1 MAEQPPPPA
10 AAPAPAA
17 APRPANPRQAGL
29 NIPALNIAANQ
40 LAFGRLDSDYTVVE
54 LTAQIENQDDMATA
68 TFNAIQSVLSIDM
81 TLTQAQFTRMWKTIL
96 LKRLQDIY
104 EAEKFARHTNFVRLG
119 RQLPLP
125 APLADLCHTLGYHHS
140 AADGHMYHVVPPAQP
155 NEPEDWRTVHHATL
169 ALYVREMQRVSIEY
183 TMKEFPAPNQ
193 CADRPLLLTTR
204 NEANNQVIIKS
215 WTNEPKP
222 VDAYIR
228 AVNPDLFDAHA
239 YITHANASLTMT
251 QQLDITTIRAQ
262 YAGSYIIDSNA

>member
-1 MAEQPPPPA
+1 MADQVEQAA
-10 AAPAPAA
+10 AAPAA
-17 APRPANPRQAGL
+17 RPNQANPRQQGL
-29 NIPALNIAANQ
+29 NIPALNQPFNQ
-40 LAFGRLDSDYTVVE
+40 LAFGRLDSDYHVVD
-54 LTAQIENQDDMATA
+54 LVGQIENQDEMAAA

-96 LKRLQDIY
+96 LKRYQDIF
-104 EAEKFARHTNFVRLG
+104 EAEKFQRHANFVRLG
-119 RQLPLP
+119 RQVPLP
-125 APLADLCHTLGYHHS
+125 APLADLCHTLGYYHS
-140 AADGHMYHVVPPAQP
+140 AADGHMYHLNPPAQP
-155 NEPEDWRTVHHATL
+155 AQPEPWRAVEAQLL
-169 ALYVREMQRVSIEY
+169 ALYVREMQRVSVEY

-204 NEANNQVIIKS
+204 NEVNDFVIIKA

-228 AVNPDLFDAHA
+228 AVNPDLIQAHA

-251 QQLDITTIRAQ
+251 QQLDITTVRAQ